1 MSFFM
6 EGMKE
11 GFRVVKLVGKGGDS
25 LLESG
30 ENAAGESDSDGK
42 YLDEDHVVW
51 CAESGIIHRD
61 FCARLPQ
68 YANETLSCAEFLL
81 HPILVKMVGHQHGTF
96 FVWQESHDCQ
106 GAHFFFS
113 WLFIANIKPN
123 INTKP

>member
-51 CAESGIIHRD
+51 CGAQNLVLFTGIFVQD
-61 FCARLPQ
+61 FLNMQTRPFRV
-68 YANETLSCAEFLL
+68 S
-81 HPILVKMVGHQHGTF
+81 
-96 FVWQESHDCQ
+96 S
-106 GAHFFFS
+106 FFS
-113 WLFIANIKPN
+113 SLF
-123 INTKP
+123 

>member
-1 MSFFM
+1 MRNLNCQMPFFM

-51 CAESGIIHRD
+51 CRAESGIIHRD
-61 FCARLPQ
+61 FCARLPK
-68 YANETLSCAEFLL
+68 YANETLSFAEFLL
-81 HPILVKMVGHQHGTF
+81 HPILVKMVGHQYGTF
-96 FVWQESHDCQ
+96 FV
-106 GAHFFFS
+106 
-113 WLFIANIKPN
+113 
-123 INTKP
+123 

>member
-1 MSFFM
+1 MSFFL

-25 LLESG
+25 LLGSG

-42 YLDEDHVVW
+42 YLDEDHVAW

-61 FCARLPQ
+61 FLNMQTRPF
-68 YANETLSCAEFLL
+68 SCAEFLF

-96 FVWQESHDCQ
+96 FAW
-106 GAHFFFS
+106 
-113 WLFIANIKPN
+113 
-123 INTKP
+123 